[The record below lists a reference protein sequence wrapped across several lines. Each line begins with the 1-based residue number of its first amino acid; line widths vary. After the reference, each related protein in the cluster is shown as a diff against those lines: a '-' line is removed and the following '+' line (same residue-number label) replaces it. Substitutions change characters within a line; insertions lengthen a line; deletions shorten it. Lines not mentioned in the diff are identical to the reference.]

1 MENENYKIELH
12 LEVFER
18 TDTEDME
25 AHAGSFFGG
34 GPSQDF
40 RAPSRQNSAQ
50 DFSTASEE
58 TKEILR
64 NQIYLKS

>member
-12 LEVFER
+12 LEVFEK
-18 TDTEDME
+18 TDTDDIEDQ
-25 AHAGSFFGG
+25 AGSFFGG
-34 GPSQDF
+34 SQPQDF
-40 RAPSRQNSAQ
+40 QASSRQNSAQ